1 MSFTYTKHQSFNDLK
16 GSSTERLV
24 EVTERIKTLEP
35 TLIKEDP
42 TRDEIVAKAITA
54 LLSEEIGQ
62 KFKLHANTVE
72 EISRLADNQISRY
85 LYYRYR
91 YETFPDAHKLDD
103 YPPCLQI
110 EPTSI
115 CNYRCVFCYQTE
127 SSFNDPKHG
136 HMGKMPIELFKKI
149 IDEVEGKIEAIT
161 LASRGEPLIHREFPE
176 MLSYMNGK
184 FLASKINTNASLL
197 TEKLCH
203 AILSSDLQTL
213 VFSADAASEPLYS
226 QLRVKGSLEKVQTNV
241 KLFSDIRTKHYSN
254 SKLITRVSGVKVQQE
269 QRIEDMMTFWGDHV
283 DQVAFVNYNPWEDS
297 YTAPINDVTS
307 PCSDL
312 WRRMFIWWDGIA
324 NPCDVDFKSHLAVGN
339 ANEKTVKELWASEG
353 YSNLREQHLD
363 MKRCNASPCQRCVFT

>member
-1 MSFTYTKHQSFNDLK
+1 MSFTYTKHQSFDALK
-16 GSSTERLV
+16 GSNSENTAKVLSRLKALKSGLVNENPERNDV
-24 EVTERIKTLEP
+24 VS
-35 TLIKEDP
+35 
-42 TRDEIVAKAITA
+42 KAIQA
-54 LLSEEIGQ
+54 IFAKDDNQE
-62 KFKLHANTVE
+62 FKLHPNTVE
-72 EISRLADNQISRY
+72 EISHLADDQLSRY

-91 YETFPDAHKLDD
+91 YEVYPSRQQLDS

-127 SSFNDPKHG
+127 SSFNDPKQG

-161 LASRGEPLIHREFPE
+161 LASRGEPLIHKDFPE

-197 TEKLCH
+197 NEKLCH

-226 QLRVKGSLEKVQTNV
+226 KLRVKGNLEKVQANV
-241 KLFSDIRTKHYSN
+241 RLFSNIRAKHYSG
-254 SKLITRVSGVKVQQE
+254 SKLITRVSGVKVQEE
-269 QRIEDMMTFWGDHV
+269 QKIEDMYSFWGDHV

-297 YTAPINDVTS
+297 YSAPINDVST

-312 WRRMFIWWDGIA
+312 WRRMFIWWDGLA
-324 NPCDVDFKSHLAVGN
+324 NPCDVDFKSHLQVGN
-339 ANEKTVKELWASEG
+339 AKDKSIKDLWLSEG
-353 YSNLREQHLD
+353 YKELRDQHLTK
-363 MKRCNASPCQRCVFT
+363 KRCDVSPCQRCVFT